1 MKAGVVTTTPYVTV
15 NLVISDRTV
24 TYGDVNGDSKVDA
37 EDAQL
42 ILDYEAHCVSSLP
55 VMAAAD
61 VSGDGVIDSNDAVL
75 IIQFENGRLDKFPV
89 EE

>member
-15 NLVISDRTV
+15 DLVISDGNV
-24 TYGDVNGDSKVDA
+24 TYGDVNGDGKVDA

-42 ILDYEAHCVSSLP
+42 VLDYEAQCISALP
-55 VMAAAD
+55 FPAAAD
-61 VSGDGVIDSNDAVL
+61 VSGDGVVDSNDAVL
-75 IIQFENGRLDKFPV
+75 IIQFENGRFDKFPV

>member
-1 MKAGVVTTTPYVTV
+1 MTV
-15 NLVISDRTV
+15 DLVISDGTLI
-24 TYGDVNGDSKVDA
+24 YGDVNGDSKVDA

-42 ILDYEAHCVSSLP
+42 VLDYEAHCISSLP

-75 IIQFENGRLDKFPV
+75 IIQFENGRFDKFPV